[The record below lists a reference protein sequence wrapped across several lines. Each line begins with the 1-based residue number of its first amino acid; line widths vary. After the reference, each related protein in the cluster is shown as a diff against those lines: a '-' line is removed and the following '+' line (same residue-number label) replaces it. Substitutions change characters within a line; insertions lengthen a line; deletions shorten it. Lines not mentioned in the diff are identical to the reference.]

1 MNLKILNEV
10 DRILHQNPS
19 LTQNTELLLQVI
31 NGVFNIEMTSIKS
44 NDIYELC
51 KQIDEYVLNVYFS
64 QIWQAETKKY
74 KYSGLSI
81 IDEVNAMN
89 PEAVIDIGCG
99 YNEFRGKINNLIG
112 IDPYNKR
119 ADVKDTILTYKTDV
133 KYDVA
138 IALGSINFGSSD
150 KIIAEMTAAVNL
162 VKPGG
167 KLYFRVNPGV
177 QHTALESRWINFYDW
192 SPVFISSIA
201 QTLNCDVE
209 MIRQDTGDR
218 FYFVLAKHSN

>member
-31 NGVFNIEMTSIKS
+31 NGVFNIEMTSIES
-44 NDIYELC
+44 TNIYSLC
-51 KQIDEYVLNVYFS
+51 KQIDDRVLNVYFS

-81 IDEVNAMN
+81 VDEVNDMN

-99 YNEFRGKINNLIG
+99 YNEFKGKINNLIG

-177 QHTALESRWINFYDW
+177 QHVALESRWINFYDW
-192 SPVFISSIA
+192 SPVFISNIA

-218 FYFVLAKHSN
+218 FYFVLKKNSN

>member
-1 MNLKILNEV
+1 MNLKILNEL

-19 LTQNTELLLQVI
+19 LTQNKELLLQVI
-31 NGVFNIEMTSIKS
+31 DGVFNIEMSEIKS
-44 NDIYELC
+44 TDIYELC
-51 KQIDEYVLNVYFS
+51 EQIDDCVLSSYFS
-64 QIWQAETKKY
+64 QVWQAEIKKY

-99 YNEFRGKINNLIG
+99 YNEFKGKIQNLIG

-119 ADVKDTILTYKTDV
+119 ADVKDTVVTYKTDV

-138 IALGSINFGSSD
+138 IALGSINFGSTD
-150 KIIAEMTAAVNL
+150 KIITEMSAAVNL

-177 QHTALESRWINFYDW
+177 QHIALESKWINFYDW

-201 QTLNCDVE
+201 QSLNCNVE
-209 MIRQDTGDR
+209 MLRQDTNNR
-218 FYFVLAKHSN
+218 FYFRLGKN